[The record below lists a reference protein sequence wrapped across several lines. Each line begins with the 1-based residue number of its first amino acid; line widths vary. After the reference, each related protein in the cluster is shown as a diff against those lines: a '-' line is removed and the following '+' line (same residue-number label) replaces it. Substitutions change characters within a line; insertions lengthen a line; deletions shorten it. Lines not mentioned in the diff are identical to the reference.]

1 MSKIN
6 IIVTLK
12 NNKNISEE
20 KYIALKNKDKI
31 IYEEKEY
38 KTTIFL
44 NDFKIVRENKDCLIE
59 MNFIPDQTT
68 KGKCLLK
75 ENNSQI
81 DLEILTDYLIIE
93 DDLIILKYNVL
104 TTEQDVIFKLESVN
118 K

>member
-12 NNKNISEE
+12 NNDNISEE
-20 KYIALKNKDKI
+20 KYIALKNNNKI

-38 KTTIFL
+38 KTTIYL
-44 NDFKIVRENKDCLIE
+44 DNFKIVRENNECLIE
-59 MNFIPDQTT
+59 MNFIPNKTT
-68 KGKCLLK
+68 SGKFLMK
-75 ENNSQI
+75 NKNNQI